1 MQGLKLHC
9 PVEEKLCQKHTRS
22 YIANG
27 IQAIAVKGGA
37 CSDGEADGDEE
48 EVAMSVVFLGL
59 LI

>member
-1 MQGLKLHC
+1 MS
-9 PVEEKLCQKHTRS
+9 KHAGSR
-22 YIANG
+22 IGNG

-37 CSDGEADGDEE
+37 GSHGEADDDEE

>member
-1 MQGLKLHC
+1 MS
-9 PVEEKLCQKHTRS
+9 KHTRS
-22 YIANG
+22 SIANG

-37 CSDGEADGDEE
+37 GSDGEAGEDEE

>member
-1 MQGLKLHC
+1 MS
-9 PVEEKLCQKHTRS
+9 KHTRS
-22 YIANG
+22 RIANG

-37 CSDGEADGDEE
+37 GSDGEADEDEE